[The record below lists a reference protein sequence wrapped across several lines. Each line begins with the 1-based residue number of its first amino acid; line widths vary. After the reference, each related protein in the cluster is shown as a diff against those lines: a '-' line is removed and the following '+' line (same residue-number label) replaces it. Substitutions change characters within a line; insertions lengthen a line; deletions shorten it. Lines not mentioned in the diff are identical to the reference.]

1 MLAEPIPEAST
12 EARQRNTERFGFRT
26 TPRIKQAIEQAAS
39 LSGQDMSAFALSAAY
54 ERAMATIRAHEVTRL
69 TPEDHQAFFE
79 ALENPP
85 TPSEKLRAAFA
96 NHEEKVVHR

>member
-1 MLAEPIPEAST
+1 MLTEPTPEVGT

-39 LSGQDMSAFALSAAY
+39 LSGQDMSAFALSAVY
-54 ERAMATIRAHEVTRL
+54 DRAMATIRAHEVTRL
-69 TPEDHQAFFE
+69 TQEDHQAFFE

-96 NHEEKVVHR
+96 NHEKRTVHR